1 MKKAI
6 LAVLI
11 ALLAMLA
18 VTCDSAFMSA
28 NLSSGVGQVPP
39 VEGWTTLSIKVDGPG
54 SRARA
59 MSQTLNELEVDFYEV
74 VFVYNEGVSNSVTV
88 RDTNDGTVTPWEV
101 TVPAVNY
108 NGGNNKAV
116 LFAGQSGSPN
126 VLIAIGYIS
135 AGGNLLGSATSSITF
150 TLSAIESGV
159 TTDKSTSSFKITGDT
174 LNPSTIAT
182 TNADGETGVPV
193 FKIHAGT
200 DPIDAIYTFT
210 IPKGGA
216 VVNGAGTVTADTV
229 TGTTNTVTVGTS
241 AITDPVSGALTEGDV
256 DFEFT
261 ITPGTTV
268 GHSKISI
275 AVPVVAL
282 NTVFHAD
289 NGTQSYETWS
299 LQGGLDNT
307 KLDKDDEGG
316 AVLLEVIAAPTT
328 PTVSIESSG
337 SGWDGLTDTLT
348 LTIGGGEEIII
359 TASADGFAD
368 NGSVTFTWKTN
379 STGSTANPSGD
390 SAATTIDDA
399 SISGNTLTIPST
411 STALTA
417 PTASTFYIY
426 CIGNEGTDDEASN
439 VITIEFEN
447 YTEGTMVVPIPGF

>member
-6 LAVLI
+6 FAVLI

-28 NLSSGVGQVPP
+28 NLSAGPGQLTP
-39 VEGWTTLSIKVDGPG
+39 VESWTTLSIKVNDPG

-59 MSQTLNELEVDFYEV
+59 MSQTLNASEVDFFEV

-88 RDTNDGTVTPWEV
+88 RDTNEYDGSDWSKDPWNV

-126 VLIAIGYIS
+126 VLIAIGYIT
-135 AGGNLLGSATSSITF
+135 AGGNLLGSDTSITF
-150 TLSAIESGV
+150 TLSAIESAV
-159 TTDKSTSSFKITGDT
+159 TTDKSASSFKITGDT

-200 DPIDAIYTFT
+200 NPIDATYTFT

-216 VVNGAGTVTADTV
+216 VVSGAGTVTAGTV

-241 AITDPVSGALTEGDV
+241 AITDPTSGALAEGDV

-275 AVPVVAL
+275 AVPVIAV
-282 NTVFHAD
+282 NTE
-289 NGTQSYETWS
+289 GTPEDWV

-316 AVLLEVIAAPTT
+316 AVLLEVVAAPTT
-328 PTVSIESSG
+328 PTVSIEG
-337 SGWDGLTDTLT
+337 TGDGWEKDTADT
-348 LTIGGGEEIII
+348 WTYTIGGGEDIVL

-390 SAATTIDDA
+390 SAATAIDGVSTA
-399 SISGNTLTIPST
+399 TGATLTIPST
-411 STALTA
+411 STALTT

-426 CIGNEGTDDEASN
+426 CIGNEGTDDVLSD

-447 YTEGTMVVPIPGF
+447 YSSGTMGVPIPGF